1 MQNEKLKK
9 EKIVMVS
16 GGFDPVHVG
25 HIRMFQEAKN
35 LGTKLIIVLNCDAW
49 LVRKKGKAFMRQDE
63 RAELIR
69 GFSCVD
75 EVFIL
80 ESDRSDVVEAIEK
93 FRPHIFANGGDRKEE
108 KDIPE
113 ADICKKLGVQMIF
126 NVGGGKIRSSSEL
139 LKAYNNN

>member
-1 MQNEKLKK
+1 MAVQKK
-9 EKIVMVS
+9 GKVVMVS

-25 HIRMFQEAKN
+25 HLRMFDAAKK
-35 LGTKLIIVLNCDAW
+35 LGTKLIVVLNCDAW
-49 LVRKKGKAFMRQDE
+49 LMRKKGKAFMNQNE
-63 RAELIR
+63 RAELIA

-80 ESDRSDVVEAIEK
+80 ESDRNDVVEAIEK

-113 ADICKKLGVQMIF
+113 ADICKKLGVEMIF

-139 LKAYNNN
+139 LKNYHA

>member
-1 MQNEKLKK
+1 
-9 EKIVMVS
+9 MVS

-25 HIRMFQEAKN
+25 HLRMFDAAKK
-35 LGTKLIIVLNCDAW
+35 LGTKLIVVLNCDAW
-49 LVRKKGKAFMRQDE
+49 LMRKKGKAFMNQNE
-63 RAELIR
+63 RAELIA

-80 ESDRSDVVEAIEK
+80 ESDRNDVVEAIEK

-113 ADICKKLGVQMIF
+113 ADICKKLGVEMIF

-139 LKAYNNN
+139 LKNYHA

>member
-1 MQNEKLKK
+1 MENLK
-9 EKIVMVS
+9 EKVVMVS
-16 GGFDPVHVG
+16 GGWDPVHIG
-25 HIRMFQEAKN
+25 HVRLFQEAKK
-35 LGTKLIIVLNCDAW
+35 LGTKLIVVLNCDAW
-49 LVRKKGKAFMRQDE
+49 LIRKKGKAFMAQDE

-69 GFSCVD
+69 GFECVD

-80 ESDRSDVVEAIEK
+80 ESDRNDVVEAIQK

-113 ADICKKLGVQMIF
+113 AEICKKLGVEMVF

-139 LKAYNNN
+139 LKNYHI